1 MNKEDRK
8 DLVERLR
15 NISRGDHERL
25 CQGREYV
32 CSCDYDETS
41 WKTAEE
47 AAAEI
52 DRLRRELKQARKALG
67 EAEETLR
74 LVEHPAFPD
83 PLYHEQVKAL
93 GRQIG
98 FGALMS
104 TASAAWRE
112 VMAERGYPVGSE
124 FVAGPCHGTVV
135 ATLGKIR
142 AALRAEEEGK

>member
-15 NISRGDHERL
+15 NISRGDHERG

-52 DRLRRELKQARKALG
+52 DRLRRELEEHQAAKWK
-67 EAEETLR
+67 EKHVDTMN
-74 LVEHPAFPD
+74 D
-83 PLYHEQVKAL
+83 
-93 GRQIG
+93 
-98 FGALMS
+98 M
-104 TASAAWRE
+104 
-112 VMAERGYPVGSE
+112 
-124 FVAGPCHGTVV
+124 
-135 ATLGKIR
+135 
-142 AALRAEEEGK
+142 AALRIALEGVEAQLSDARRELEEARRQAFKEAAEIAESQAPKEINGQWSPYRAWVLRAAAAIRKCAEEEGK

>member
-15 NISRGDHERL
+15 NISRGDHERG

-52 DRLRRELKQARKALG
+52 DRLRRELEEHQAAKWKEKHVDTMNDMAALRIALEGVEAQLSDARRELEEARKAL
-67 EAEETLR
+67 
-74 LVEHPAFPD
+74 
-83 PLYHEQVKAL
+83 EQVSNLIDDYYFEGDKEY
-93 GRQIG
+93 Q
-98 FGALMS
+98 
-104 TASAAWRE
+104 
-112 VMAERGYPVGSE
+112 
-124 FVAGPCHGTVV
+124 VV
-135 ATLGKIR
+135 IIAR
-142 AALRAEEEGK
+142 AALRAGEEGK